1 MSTVEETPKDLV
13 LLHGEIKSPPFSR
26 AARIEAGTLLRR
38 LQEGEMIGM
47 PLSRPMPGVGPRCH
61 ELRIRD
67 EDNHWRIIYR
77 IDPRAIV
84 IAEVFP
90 KTTRQ
95 TPKHVIDACRA
106 RLARYDEALAKAAK
120 ERRT

>member
-1 MSTVEETPKDLV
+1 MSTVDETPKDLV
-13 LLHGEIKSPPFSR
+13 LLHGAIKSPPFSK

-38 LQEGEMIGM
+38 LQEGETIGM
-47 PLSRPMPGVGPRCH
+47 PLSRPMPSVGARCH

-95 TPKHVIDACRA
+95 TPKHVIDACQA
-106 RLARYDEALAKAAK
+106 RLARYDEALAKAAR
-120 ERRT
+120 ERKT